1 MRAVFYSV
9 NPVGWIT
16 CKWLKLLWRGCLV
29 SRLNGVSLRDVP
41 PPELPGPD
49 WVRVRTLMGG
59 ICGTDLGILAQK
71 QPPNSIL
78 QAFASMPMVLGHE
91 NVAVVEETGAE
102 VEASW
107 KGRRVCVEPT
117 LNCHVRGIDPPCDR
131 CKDGELGS
139 CESFAADGIGK
150 AKLPPGTSIGYNRRT
165 GGSLGEHF
173 VAHQSQLVP
182 VPDAMPDEPAVLT
195 DPVACALHAVLRAD
209 LSQAGRVLVYGA
221 GVLGLSLIAS
231 LRAIGYAGR
240 IDAIDRA
247 WHVAELAEEMGANE
261 VVSLPAGTRARFEQI
276 ASRTRATVQ
285 RARLGNYMLSGG
297 YDVAFDCVGSRQSI
311 EESLKWTRAQGQ
323 VMMVGTGHGGG
334 VDLTPI
340 WFREL
345 KVTGAYG
352 RQIENFGGRR
362 IGTYQLVHEFMMQ
375 GKLDV
380 ARLLTH
386 KFPIS
391 EYKRAFTVAMNKD
404 RYKAVKVAI
413 DFR

>member
-102 VEASW
+102 VETSW

-131 CKDGELGS
+131 CKVGELGS

-247 WHVAELAEEMGANE
+247 RHVAELAEEMGANE

-276 ASRTRATVQ
+276 ASRTHATVQ
-285 RARLGNYMLSGG
+285 RARFGNYMLSGG

-345 KVTGAYG
+345 EVTGAYG

-362 IGTYQLVHEFMMQ
+362 IGTYRLVHEFMMQ